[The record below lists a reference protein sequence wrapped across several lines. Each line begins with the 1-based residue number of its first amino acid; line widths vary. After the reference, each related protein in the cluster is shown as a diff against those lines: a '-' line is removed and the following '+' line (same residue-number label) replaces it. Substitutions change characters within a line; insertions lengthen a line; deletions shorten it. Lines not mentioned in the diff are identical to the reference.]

1 MFSVDMSTGQVRAS
15 AGLLEIWGLADGD
28 ESLRYDDLLQSVH
41 PSDRMRCNEVRAN
54 ALLKKQTYHSQY
66 RVVRRDGSVRTIR
79 GEGKFIFD
87 DQGRPTFNQG
97 AAVDVTALV
106 AAENKTLHLLEH
118 DPLTGLLSRNA
129 FVERLQRAVLHHRPG
144 EIFGVLV
151 FDLDRFTSLND
162 TLGSSTGD
170 IVLCSFATK
179 LRMLESDGHVV
190 GRVGGDEFAC
200 LLLGQ
205 PDEEALLR
213 TVVSVRSLIREPI
226 CIVGTSMHVSTS
238 SGLAAYAVDG
248 EDISLLERAHLAC
261 CKAKSEG
268 QNGFSRYNVSMESE
282 MSQQYKLE
290 VSLHSAIA
298 NGVLQVYYQPIV
310 DATHLDIV
318 GVEALVRWD
327 HPLLGL
333 LTPDAF
339 LPIATTIGIAPLIDA
354 WVLIRACLDGAVAW
368 RRTGTLLKVHV
379 NVCAGTLARPDFV
392 QSVQAALESSG
403 FLASALVLEMTE
415 QSLIEDVAEVAGKF
429 ALIRSMGAKVAIDD
443 FGTGYNGLRYL
454 KEYSVDSI
462 KIDRTFISDVETSP
476 YSRGVCSGIMA
487 LARNLDLGVVA
498 EGVETLEQADFLR
511 ELGVEAFQ
519 GYLYGRPTLL
529 GEVLDRLRQDT
540 IA

>member
-1 MFSVDMSTGQVRAS
+1 M
-15 AGLLEIWGLADGD
+15 
-28 ESLRYDDLLQSVH
+28 
-41 PSDRMRCNEVRAN
+41 
-54 ALLKKQTYHSQY
+54 
-66 RVVRRDGSVRTIR
+66 
-79 GEGKFIFD
+79 
-87 DQGRPTFNQG
+87 
-97 AAVDVTALV
+97 
-106 AAENKTLHLLEH
+106 
-118 DPLTGLLSRNA
+118 
-129 FVERLQRAVLHHRPG
+129 LHHRPG
-144 EIFGVLV
+144 DVFGVLV

-170 IVLCSFATK
+170 LVLRSFATK

-226 CIVGTSMHVSTS
+226 CIVDTSIHVSTS
-238 SGLAAYAVDG
+238 GGLAAYAVDG
-248 EDISLLERAHLAC
+248 ADISLLERAHLAC
-261 CKAKSEG
+261 CKAKGEG
-268 QNGFSRYNVSMESE
+268 QNGFSRYNASMESE

-290 VSLHSAIA
+290 ASLYSAIA
-298 NGVLQVYYQPIV
+298 NGELRVYYQPIV
-310 DATHLDIV
+310 DATRLDIV

-333 LTPDAF
+333 LAPDAF

-354 WVLIRACLDGAVAW
+354 WVLTRACLDGAAA
-368 RRTGTLLKVHV
+368 RARTRTLLKVHV

-415 QSLIEDVAEVAGKF
+415 QALIADAAEVASKF

-454 KEYSVDSI
+454 KDYSVDSI

-487 LARNLDLGVVA
+487 IARNLDLGVVA
-498 EGVETLEQADFLR
+498 EGVETLEQAHFLR
-511 ELGVEAFQ
+511 NAWRRGVSGIPIWPADA
-519 GYLYGRPTLL
+519 TLR
-529 GEVLDRLRQDT
+529 GPGSIETRCYRLRYRDDPRKTRSAFPQELSY
-540 IA
+540 